1 MSKCVIARD
10 AFIGICLSILLI
22 SFLGW
27 LSRL

>member
-1 MSKCVIARD
+1 MSKWAIARD

-22 SFLGW
+22 SILGW